1 MRFIQ
6 LFRIGRSW
14 NWHLISFHLMV
25 CVVHR
30 VRPCPLY
37 RVISWLSK
45 HIHFIQASGKVS
57 LWDPLFFH
65 SPPFFCV
72 SLFLTAVL
80 RPVFKY
86 APPSFPP
93 FIPLSVTFLLTSFS
107 SVNWRRG
114 RRRECF
120 RLSLIFEIAKKL
132 GTSPWCWGVKGQKK
146 TTLSLL
152 YAHTG
157 FNVPVSPCMCAA
169 RWSKWV
175 QALRSVKCRFLSRHI
190 CVSRYTL
197 SCLGS
202 QLRGLLPLAGVGR
215 QHGPTGGDT
224 RHLQLSRLH
233 LS

>member
-1 MRFIQ
+1 M
-6 LFRIGRSW
+6 GRSW
-14 NWHLISFHLMV
+14 KWRLISFHLMV

-80 RPVFKY
+80 RPVFKCP
-86 APPSFPP
+86 PPSFPP
-93 FIPLSVTFLLTSFS
+93 FIPLSVAFLLTSFS

-114 RRRECF
+114 QRRECF

-132 GTSPWCWGVKGQKK
+132 GTSPWCWGVKGQKNNNALFVVC
-146 TTLSLL
+146 T
-152 YAHTG
+152 HR
-157 FNVPVSPCMCAA
+157 FQRPNVPMYVCSKVIQVGAGSAKREMSVLKSAHLCIALHAELFRITTMGPAAFSWCRQTTRPHWRGYQTPPTEQTSP
-169 RWSKWV
+169 
-175 QALRSVKCRFLSRHI
+175 
-190 CVSRYTL
+190 
-197 SCLGS
+197 
-202 QLRGLLPLAGVGR
+202 
-215 QHGPTGGDT
+215 
-224 RHLQLSRLH
+224 
-233 LS
+233 